1 MLIEH
6 ASPIVSPVVSPVSK
20 SQELSPT
27 KPLLDN
33 HGRVSRRR
41 PSLRS
46 RTRSR
51 SRSFDKP
58 VRSRSRDRKVVERE
72 KTSRQYRN
80 KSPPGGTGSGVERR
94 RYDRRTDNRSPKPFG
109 RGMAHSLSKSRSRS
123 PERRKLSRSISPT
136 DDTAPK
142 MKRQRCRD
150 FDGKI

>member
-1 MLIEH
+1 M
-6 ASPIVSPVVSPVSK
+6 SPVVSPVSK

-27 KPLLDN
+27 KPSIDN
-33 HGRVSRRR
+33 HGRIGRRR

-51 SRSFDKP
+51 SRSFDKQ

-80 KSPPGGTGSGVERR
+80 KSPPGGTAGGGIERR
-94 RYDRRTDNRSPKPFG
+94 RYDRRGDNRSPKPFQ

-123 PERRKLSRSISPT
+123 PERRKISRSISPT
-136 DDTAPK
+136 DDSSQK
-142 MKRQRCRD
+142 IKRQRCRD
-150 FDGKI
+150 FDGK